1 MCKPIQKQRRSCHVI
16 SGVPCG
22 SPRSDSL
29 GYTEK
34 AKESAMSARKKRWI
48 CFFIVVIILIII
60 AVVIGIQ
67 VAQGNIGNVGKK
79 NNNPAP
85 VTVTATPT
93 ASASA
98 AASSSLSL
106 RSG

>member
-1 MCKPIQKQRRSCHVI
+1 MCKPIQKPRTSCHVI
-16 SGVPCG
+16 PGVP
-22 SPRSDSL
+22 SDSSCSDSYV
-29 GYTEK
+29 YTEK

-48 CFFIVVIILIII
+48 CFFIVIIILIII

-67 VAQGNIGNVGKK
+67 VAQGNIGNIGKK
-79 NNNPAP
+79 NDSPSP
-85 VTVTATPT
+85 VTVTAT

-98 AASSSLSL
+98 SGVLSSL